1 MRSLQELQSE
11 SLQILKMICGVCD
24 KHGIRYYLGAG
35 SLLGA
40 VRHSGFIPW
49 DDDIDVE
56 FFREDLIKLVK
67 LLREEMSDRLVI
79 QDYKSDKYWAF
90 PFAKVF
96 LRNEVTEKLHYPEL
110 NRSGYAFVDL
120 FPLVGCPRSKIMAK
134 MFFKELEVF
143 TVAAKSKTVPE
154 ERCGYSK
161 WYARA
166 LFHFIRIF
174 PIPVIQFF
182 CMCAVSFFHRVSGK
196 EYVCYPG
203 GKYGYPYE
211 IYRSEWYRTSE
222 KMRFEDA
229 EFNVPG
235 AWDDILRYKYGD
247 YMIPPDE
254 NNRQGHFDNNF

>member
-11 SLQILKMICGVCD
+11 SLEILKMIRGICD
-24 KHGIRYYLGAG
+24 KHGIRYWLAAG

-40 VRHSGFIPW
+40 IRHKGFIPW

-56 FFREDLIKLVK
+56 FFRKDFKMIVK
-67 LLREEMSDRLVI
+67 LLREELGDKLVI
-79 QDYKSDKYWAF
+79 QDFKSDKRCPF

-96 LRNEVTEKLHYPEL
+96 LRNEITEKLHYPQL
-110 NRSGYAFVDL
+110 NRSGYAFVDM
-120 FPLVGCPRSKIMAK
+120 FPLVGCPRNKAAAK
-134 MFFKELEVF
+134 LFFKELELF
-143 TVAAKSKTVPE
+143 TVAAKSKIVPE
-154 ERCGYSK
+154 EHCGYSK

-166 LFHFIRIF
+166 LFKFVRIF

-182 CMCAVSFFHRVSGK
+182 CKFTMAFFHRTSGR

-211 IYRSEWYRTSE
+211 LYRSEWYRTSE
-222 KMRFEDA
+222 MKRFEDT

-254 NNRQGHFDNNF
+254 NDRQGHFD